1 MSSGLHFTPRR
12 PFGKHLFNYCFIT
25 GYLGC
30 SSIISTI
37 RLTRYS
43 RSLQSTLEDHGE
55 GCLLLKI
62 NKLKKNTFFF
72 YLGNNY
78 YLGRT

>member
-25 GYLGC
+25 GYLG

-37 RLTRYS
+37 RLTGYS

-55 GCLLLKI
+55 GCLLLKL
-62 NKLKKNTFFF
+62 NKLKKILFF